1 MTKALTPIAIAN
13 LKPSDKRQEIPDGG
27 CRGLY
32 LIVQPTGR
40 RTWAVRYRNA
50 DGKTRKLT
58 LDGALSLAEARK
70 AAAAA
75 LAEVQRGVDP
85 GATKMQ
91 TEAKR
96 GGDMVEALVA
106 DYVERY
112 VRKNT
117 RATTQAAT
125 VGVFDKIVL
134 PAWRGRTVHDVKR
147 RDVVELVDRVTD
159 ERGPYMAN
167 RVLAALSKFFG
178 WLLARG
184 VVETS
189 PVAGVPYPG
198 KQNPRNRA
206 LSDEEIKRF
215 LAACEDLPEAHR
227 DIYKLLLLTGAR
239 AREVSEMRWSEIC
252 WPDWMLPAERSKNK
266 QAHLFPLSRQAQR
279 ILDAQHRVAGSDYVF
294 GQRRSLGHA
303 KGQLDAAMHLDTPW
317 RTHDLRRT
325 MGAGMQKL
333 DVDWRVIEHALG
345 HKLPG
350 ISAIYQTHEYED
362 EKREALQRWADHV
375 EKLAPRR
382 LKVVA

>member
-1 MTKALTPIAIAN
+1 MTKALTPVAIAN
-13 LKPSDKRQEIPDGG
+13 LKPAVKRQEIPDGG

-40 RTWAVRYRNA
+40 KAWAVRYRFN
-50 DGKTRKLT
+50 DKPRKLT
-58 LDGALSLAEARK
+58 LDGVTSLAEARK
-70 AAAAA
+70 AATAA

-96 GGDMVEALVA
+96 EGDVIEALVA

-134 PAWRGRTVHDVKR
+134 PAWRGRTVHDGKR

-206 LSDEEIKRF
+206 LSDDEVKKLL
-215 LAACEDLPEAHR
+215 LACDDPDLDPHG
-227 DIYKLLLLTGAR
+227 DIYQLLLLTGAR
-239 AREVSEMRWSEIC
+239 AREVAEMKFDEV
-252 WPDWMLPAERSKNK
+252 DGDKWMLPAARSKNK
-266 QAHLFPLSRQAQR
+266 QAHLFPLSRQARAIIAAQR
-279 ILDAQHRVAGSDYVF
+279 RLTNSGFVF
-294 GQRRSLGHA
+294 GWRRSFGHA
-303 KGQLDAAMHLDTPW
+303 KKKLDAKMQLTEKW

-325 MGAGMQKL
+325 MAAGMQKL
-333 DVDWRVIEHALG
+333 GVDWRVVEHCLG
-345 HKLPG
+345 HKMPG
-350 ISAIYQTHEYED
+350 ISAVYQVHEYAS
-362 EKREALQRWADHV
+362 EKREALQAWADHV